1 MAGFLGSRR
10 RSRRSE
16 ADPTRRGEGQGT
28 VSMEGDAGAQV
39 ARNLQRVALG
49 LVSIDDLGP
58 GYTRTP
64 QGVGLRI
71 EEGTFPLDDL
81 EPVVDGHFA

>member
-1 MAGFLGSRR
+1 
-10 RSRRSE
+10 
-16 ADPTRRGEGQGT
+16 
-28 VSMEGDAGAQV
+28 MEGDAGAQV

>member
-1 MAGFLGSRR
+1 
-10 RSRRSE
+10 
-16 ADPTRRGEGQGT
+16 
-28 VSMEGDAGAQV
+28 MEGDAGAQV

-49 LVSIDDLGP
+49 LLSIDDLGP

-81 EPVVDGHFA
+81 KPVVDGHFA